1 MPLIRLAIRH
11 DAKQLAGLQEQTF
24 RDTFEAL
31 NTPADMAQHCATHY
45 STALQ
50 EQEILNPDMIT
61 LVCEDQEILIGFTQL
76 RFKNSPVDDNAQ
88 RAAEIQRLYVE
99 KNWHGK
105 GIAQQ
110 LMTEAITSVRRL
122 GADQIWLGVWEK
134 NPRAISFYRK
144 FDFVEIGE
152 HIFILGSDAQR
163 DIILRK
169 NLEGHGDQEH
179 RL

>member
-1 MPLIRLAIRH
+1 MSLIREAIRQ
-11 DAKQLAGLQEQTF
+11 DAKQLAALQEQTF

-45 STALQ
+45 STAMQ

-61 LVCEDQEILIGFTQL
+61 LVCAEQENLIGFTQL
-76 RFKNSPVDDNAQ
+76 RFKNSPVEGNAKC
-88 RAAEIQRLYVE
+88 AAEIQRLYVE

-105 GIAQQ
+105 GVAQQ
-110 LMTEAITSVRRL
+110 LMQAAISSVRML

-134 NPRAISFYRK
+134 NPRAISFYKK
-144 FDFVEIGE
+144 FAFIEIGE
-152 HIFILGSDAQR
+152 HVFVLGSDAQR

-169 NLEGHGDQEH
+169 NLEGSSEQG
-179 RL
+179 